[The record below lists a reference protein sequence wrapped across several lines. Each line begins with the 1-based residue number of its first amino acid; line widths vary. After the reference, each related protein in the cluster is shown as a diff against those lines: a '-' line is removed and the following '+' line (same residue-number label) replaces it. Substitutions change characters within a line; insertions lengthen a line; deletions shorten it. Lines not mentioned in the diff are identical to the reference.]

1 MNARAEFPAD
11 YHPDLVA
18 FVRARVKADPAGR
31 LQLDRTYEA
40 LGGFLAN
47 LGRAGPP
54 LPFAI
59 FAAELAVMA
68 ASVGGGRFGDTVTG
82 LAPIFSDPLADFFD
96 AAFRARLGAM
106 VSVETVKCLADEA
119 GFTHREV
126 LNFARARG
134 HEIRRNAA
142 GPDFLTDL
150 ALAEAAGDGGAA

>member
-1 MNARAEFPAD
+1 MNARPDFPAD

-40 LGGFLAN
+40 LLGFLAN
-47 LGRAGPP
+47 LGRAGHP
-54 LPFAI
+54 LPFAT
-59 FAAELAVMA
+59 FASELEVMA
-68 ASVGGGRFGDTVTG
+68 ASVGGGRVGDTVTG

-96 AAFRARLGAM
+96 AAFAPRLGAM
-106 VSVETVKCLADEA
+106 LAVETVKGRADEA

-126 LNFARARG
+126 LNLARARG

-150 ALAEAAGDGGAA
+150 ALAEGPVVGGAA